1 MKISRLIN
9 ANIYIGNNNL
19 LGTASEVNLPSL
31 KAKTND
37 FESLGMF
44 GTLEFNSGIDKMEA
58 SIKWN
63 HFDASVLAL
72 EANMIAQSR
81 LQVHGYIQEHQ
92 AGGTIAER
100 AAVVVMTVG
109 FKEFQGGMI
118 KPKEQIER
126 ESQLSVYE
134 MTLSVDGTEIV
145 MFSAIANIYRVNGVD
160 LLARYRGAIGQ

>member
-19 LGTASEVNLPSL
+19 LGTASEVNLATL
-31 KAKTND
+31 KSKTND
-37 FESLGMF
+37 FESLGMY

-63 HFDASVLAL
+63 HFDAQVLAI
-72 EANMIAQSR
+72 EADLINRVRM
-81 LQVHGYIQEHQ
+81 QVHCYIQEHQ
-92 AGGTIAER
+92 AGGIVAER

-126 ESQLSVYE
+126 ESPLSVDE
-134 MTLSVDGTEIV
+134 ITITVDGTEIL
-145 MFSAIANIYRVNGVD
+145 MYSAIANIYRVNGVD
-160 LLARYRGAIGQ
+160 KLARYRGAIGQ